1 MAASIFAQARLAASS
16 PAQGAIAGINITPL
30 VDVMLV
36 LLVIFMVTMPLR
48 TEALSLDLPAT
59 TPMPPIPRPE
69 PVQLRVQADGSVLLD
84 GARVEMPVL
93 AAELRLQR
101 AQAPDAVLSLAS
113 NGDAEYRAFAPLIE
127 DYRKIG
133 MGIIE
138 VSAKFGKGMEEL
150 RSMLARKELTTVML
164 GGVSGVGKSTILN
177 ALVPGAEAVRTRM
190 GRGPTAAKVQGRLW
204 LRGGLRGRPAQ
215 GPARARTSASV
226 SLRAKAPLT
235 RWPPLARASHR
246 VTRNDSR

>member
-48 TEALSLDLPAT
+48 TEALSLDLPRT

-101 AQAPDAVLSLAS
+101 AQAPDAVLSLDS
-113 NGDAEYRAFAPLIE
+113 NGDAEYRAFTQALAAARNAG
-127 DYRKIG
+127 YRDIA
-133 MGIIE
+133 I
-138 VSAKFGKGMEEL
+138 
-150 RSMLARKELTTVML
+150 RR
-164 GGVSGVGKSTILN
+164 
-177 ALVPGAEAVRTRM
+177 
-190 GRGPTAAKVQGRLW
+190 
-204 LRGGLRGRPAQ
+204 
-215 GPARARTSASV
+215 
-226 SLRAKAPLT
+226 
-235 RWPPLARASHR
+235 
-246 VTRNDSR
+246 